1 MAVLREKL
9 EAAEERSRK
18 AEDEL
23 NSTNNKAEEV
33 SFLGTFFFSD
43 KVLYLEKNRIIDV
56 FLMKKSMRD

>member
-1 MAVLREKL
+1 MTVLREKL

-43 KVLYLEKNRIIDV
+43 KTLYLEKDRSIDV
-56 FLMKKSMRD
+56 F

>member
-1 MAVLREKL
+1 MTVLREKL

-43 KVLYLEKNRIIDV
+43 KTLYLEKNRSIDI
-56 FLMKKSMRD
+56 F